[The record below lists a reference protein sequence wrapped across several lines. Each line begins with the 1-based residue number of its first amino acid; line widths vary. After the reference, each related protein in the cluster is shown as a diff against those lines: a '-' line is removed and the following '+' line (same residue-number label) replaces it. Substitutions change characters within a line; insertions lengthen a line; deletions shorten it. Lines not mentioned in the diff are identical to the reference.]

1 MKFEVRLYSHFV
13 IWLLQCLKVV
23 DHYGNIGLIDRDEV
37 RMVQE
42 TLNRE
47 ELLLFLLLDDAD
59 VLAELDEIT
68 VIFLLS
74 FLFFLLAQDQVDL
87 ISDSHSFVLFVIIDA
102 VSYWISGLS
111 LNQTSNLFLLL
122 VHGLLSRN

>member
-1 MKFEVRLYSHFV
+1 
-13 IWLLQCLKVV
+13 
-23 DHYGNIGLIDRDEV
+23 
-37 RMVQE
+37 MVQE

-47 ELLLFLLLDDAD
+47 EFLLFLFLDDAD
-59 VLAELDEIT
+59 VLTELDEIT
-68 VIFLLS
+68 VILLLS

-102 VSYWISGLS
+102 VSYRISGLS

>member
-1 MKFEVRLYSHFV
+1 
-13 IWLLQCLKVV
+13 
-23 DHYGNIGLIDRDEV
+23 
-37 RMVQE
+37 MVQE

-47 ELLLFLLLDDAD
+47 EFLLFFLLDDAD
-59 VLAELDEIT
+59 VLTELDEDA

-102 VSYWISGLS
+102 VSYRISGLS